1 MLIKKNEI
9 YNIKNI
15 CNLYIMEKI
24 SKIDV
29 KVLNYESEL
38 GDSRLELQLKGDNID
53 YIIINS
59 IRRTIL
65 SDIPIY
71 AFNEFKFDKNTSIFH
86 NNYLKLRYKYMPVW
100 GIENTLDF
108 LDNKD
113 TINNNDAI
121 TTNIDDEFD
130 DDIDLNVDKN
140 INSSSLKQLT
150 MYLTFKNKT
159 MDIITVSTSDAKYYY
174 KESQIDN
181 PYKNPIPL
189 VKLQP
194 HQEISFSA
202 VTQIGIEQTDAM
214 FSAVSIAVYKQIND
228 NEFDFILESRGQIT
242 EKRILIVALI
252 NLINR
257 LNNFI
262 KVLFENKKHDIDLP
276 NNTQTVINNDILE
289 GMIMV
294 NNEDHTLGNLIAR
307 GLQKHKKIEFA
318 SYNLPH
324 PLDKKVIFH
333 YKLNSGNIKS
343 VMKDVVDYYN
353 ELFTKIKDDISKLKI

>member
-1 MLIKKNEI
+1 
-9 YNIKNI
+9 
-15 CNLYIMEKI
+15 MEKI
-24 SKIDV
+24 NKIDV
-29 KVLNYESEL
+29 NILNYESEL
-38 GDSRLELQLKGDNID
+38 GDSRLELKIKGDNID
-53 YIIINS
+53 YIILNS

-100 GIENTLDF
+100 GIENNIDF
-108 LDNKD
+108 LDNNINNKD
-113 TINNNDAI
+113 ALTINNNDEYEEDFEDDVEL
-121 TTNIDDEFD
+121 NIDKS
-130 DDIDLNVDKN
+130 V
-140 INSSSLKQLT
+140 NSSSLKQLT

-159 MDIITVSTSDAKYYY
+159 MDIVTVTTSDAKYYY

-189 VKLQP
+189 VKLQG

-202 VTQIGIEQTDAM
+202 VTQIGTEQTDAM

-228 NEFDFILESRGQIT
+228 NEFDLILESRGQIK
-242 EKRILIVALI
+242 EKRILIVALL

-262 KVLFENKKHDIDLP
+262 KILFENKKHDIDLP
-276 NNTQTVINNDILE
+276 NNTQTIINNDILE

-294 NNEDHTLGNLIAR
+294 NEEDHTLGNLIAR
-307 GLQKHKKIEFA
+307 GLQKHKKIDFA

-353 ELFTKIKDDISKLKI
+353 ELFTKIKDDINKLKI